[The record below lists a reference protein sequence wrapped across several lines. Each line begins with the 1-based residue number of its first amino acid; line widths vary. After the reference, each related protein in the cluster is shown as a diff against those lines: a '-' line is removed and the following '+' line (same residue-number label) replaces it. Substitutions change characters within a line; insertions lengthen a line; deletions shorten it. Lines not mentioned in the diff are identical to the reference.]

1 MNTTVNR
8 RTVRFPTLLQHTPV
22 TNPLL
27 SVVIPVYNEVDN
39 VDPLVHEIGHALSG
53 VAHEIVYVDDGS
65 SDGTVEKLTEL
76 EQQIATLR
84 VIVHP
89 QNAGQSAAF
98 CTGVRAARGK
108 LIATLDG
115 DGQNDPADIPKL
127 LELHNGSPM
136 PVLVAGARAKRND
149 SFVRRASSRI
159 ANHVRSRI
167 LKDGCLDTGCSL
179 KLFRRDL
186 YLLLPQ
192 FNHMHRFFPAL
203 FAREGVGIINVP
215 VTHRPRSAGESKYG
229 VGNRL
234 WVGIAD
240 MFGVRWLIKR
250 GFRLSGIDR
259 LSFNETVDE

>member
-1 MNTTVNR
+1 M
-8 RTVRFPTLLQHTPV
+8 
-22 TNPLL
+22 TNPIL

-39 VDPLVHEIGHALSG
+39 VEPLVREIGDALTDI
-53 VAHEIVYVDDGS
+53 AHEIVYVDDGS
-65 SDGTVEKLTEL
+65 SDGTVEKLAEL
-76 EQQIATLR
+76 EQQIVTLR
-84 VIVHP
+84 VILHP
-89 QNAGQSAAF
+89 RNAGQSAAF
-98 CTGVRAARGK
+98 CSGIRAARGD

-115 DGQNDPADIPKL
+115 DGQNDPADIPRL
-127 LELHNGSPM
+127 LELHEDSATA
-136 PVLVAGARAKRND
+136 VLIAGVRAKRSDN
-149 SFVRRASSRI
+149 FVRRASSRV